1 MRPLDSYRVGL
12 QMVGTAESEAHQ
24 RTVVNRVYYGLHH
37 EACCRYFRREVAAQP
52 LDRNRRHTNL
62 RNNFNQSMDPLSGRI
77 AQLLGELMRL
87 RSLADYELS
96 PPYRIGRQILTPE
109 QLMRRALDVSERL
122 LSALERYSPSEAV
135 DGSGCREVY
144 STG

>member
-1 MRPLDSYRVGL
+1 MRPLDFYRVGL
-12 QMVGTAESEAHQ
+12 QMVGDAETEAQQ

-52 LDRNRRHTNL
+52 LNRNRRHTNL
-62 RNNFNQSMDPLSGRI
+62 RNNFNQSIDPSSGSI

-96 PPYRIGRQILTPE
+96 PPYRIGRQTFTPE
-109 QLMRRALDVSERL
+109 RLMRRALDVSERL
-122 LSALERYSPSEAV
+122 LSALEKYSPGEAV
-135 DGSGCREVY
+135 DGSGCRETY

>member
-1 MRPLDSYRVGL
+1 MRPLDFYRVGL
-12 QMVGTAESEAHQ
+12 QMVGTAESEAQQ

-52 LDRNRRHTNL
+52 LDRNRCHANL

-96 PPYRIGRQILTPE
+96 PPYRIGRQTLTPE

-122 LSALERYSPSEAV
+122 LSALERYSPGEAV

>member
-1 MRPLDSYRVGL
+1 MRPLDFYRVGL
-12 QMVGTAESEAHQ
+12 EMVGAADTEAQQ

-37 EACCRYFRREVAAQP
+37 EACCRYFRREVAARP
-52 LDRNRRHTNL
+52 LNRNRRHSDL
-62 RNNFNQSMDPLSGRI
+62 RNRFNDSADPSDGNVG
-77 AQLLGELMRL
+77 QLLGQLMRL

-96 PPYRIGRQILTPE
+96 PSHRIGRQALTPE

-122 LSALERYSPSEAV
+122 LSALEKYSPGEAM
-135 DGSGCREVY
+135 DGSGCRQVY

>member
-1 MRPLDSYRVGL
+1 
-12 QMVGTAESEAHQ
+12 MVGTAENEAQQ

-37 EACCRYFRREVAAQP
+37 EACCRYFRREVAAQA
-52 LDRNRRHTNL
+52 LDRNRCHTNL

-87 RSLADYELS
+87 RSLADYELF
-96 PPYRIGRQILTPE
+96 PPYRIGRQTLTPE

-122 LSALERYSPSEAV
+122 LSALERYSPGEAV

>member
-1 MRPLDSYRVGL
+1 MRPLDFYRLGL
-12 QMVGTAESEAHQ
+12 QMVGTAETEAEQ

-52 LDRNRRHTNL
+52 LNRNRRHTNL
-62 RNNFNQSMDPLSGRI
+62 RNNFNQSMDPLSGSI
-77 AQLLGELMRL
+77 AQLLAELMRL

-96 PPYRIGRQILTPE
+96 PPYRIGGKTLTPA
-109 QLMRRALDVSERL
+109 QLMRKALDVSERL
-122 LSALERYSPSEAV
+122 LSALDRYSPGEAV

>member
-1 MRPLDSYRVGL
+1 MRPLDFYRVGL

-52 LDRNRRHTNL
+52 LDRNRRHANL

-77 AQLLGELMRL
+77 AQLLGQLMRL

-96 PPYRIGRQILTPE
+96 PPYRIGRQTLTRE
-109 QLMRRALDVSERL
+109 QQMRRALDVSERL
-122 LSALERYSPSEAV
+122 LSALERYSPGEVV
-135 DGSGCREVY
+135 DGSGCKEVY